1 MSLTGTSG
9 RPLAEGLL
17 AFAVL
22 SALLFAVAW
31 LSGMRASCAPR

>member
-1 MSLTGTSG
+1 MSPTGTSG

-22 SALLFAVAW
+22 SALPFAVA
-31 LSGMRASCAPR
+31 